1 MDSGHRIDR
10 RTTLKWVLAAAGAM
24 AGALPVV
31 YGWEEEDSPGS
42 GTPTA
47 KGYGTD
53 PDLSKVYKAGDVWP
67 LTLTGPQRETARVLC
82 DLILPADSVSPS
94 ASEVGVVDFIDE
106 WISAPYKK
114 YREDRT
120 LVLEG
125 LGWLDTEAAA
135 RYGAQGPSSGNSSPS
150 AAGSGSSREPSI
162 LFAALSPE
170 QQTAICDDICLVEK
184 AQPQLVKAAKF
195 FARYRDLTAGGF
207 YTTPQGRQDLRY
219 VGNVPLTKFDGPPLE
234 VLKKVGLA

>member
-106 WISAPYKK
+106 WISAPSKNTVRIAPWCWK
-114 YREDRT
+114 GWGGSTRRRLLVMGRKARRVGIARRVRRVRE
-120 LVLEG
+120 
-125 LGWLDTEAAA
+125 A
-135 RYGAQGPSSGNSSPS
+135 R
-150 AAGSGSSREPSI
+150 GSLPYY
-162 LFAALSPE
+162 LP
-170 QQTAICDDICLVEK
+170 
-184 AQPQLVKAAKF
+184 
-195 FARYRDLTAGGF
+195 RYRPSNRLRFVMTSAWSRKHSRSWL
-207 YTTPQGRQDLRY
+207 RQQSFLR
-219 VGNVPLTKFDGPPLE
+219 
-234 VLKKVGLA
+234 AIAI